1 MFNKT
6 SFLPSSIKFSLKA
19 MLLAFS
25 ILFIYRLFIF
35 YWFKP
40 AEKALSGSMLLMGA
54 RFDARVCAMLALVS
68 LLFYKVCIT
77 KKWSKPKLLS
87 ALMAIVFTI
96 IALACAV
103 DFFYYDYLQQRL
115 SASILNFV
123 ADANISAKMV
133 IETYPVVSGSIGL
146 LITSF
151 LFYVIFKGIS
161 QVPVQECRKSKLTI
175 VSIVIF
181 FIGCTL
187 FIFGRIGQYPLRWSD
202 AFTLSDEFKA
212 NAALN
217 PFQSFVS
224 TLKFRKERYNTEA
237 AKKAYPIVANYFGV
251 TPNDKFSLH
260 RAYKPVANNTI
271 KPNIVVVICESFSA
285 YKSSMYGNKLN
296 TTPYFNTLCN
306 QGAFFTNCYTPSY
319 GTAKGVWA
327 VLTGMPD
334 VAKKSTASRNPAM
347 VNQQCIFNEFAG
359 YEKMYFLGGSTTW
372 ANIRGVLT
380 NNITGLKIYEQ
391 ENFKAKQVDVW
402 GVSDKNLFLEANNIL
417 SQQTKPFVSVIQTA
431 DNHRP
436 YTIPK
441 EDAATFKI
449 VSYPKDTLVKYGF
462 DSNEQLNAFRYSDFC
477 FETFMNAAKKG
488 AYFSNTIFI
497 FVGDHGLRGDAKDMF
512 AKTYTSTGIAAEH
525 VPLLFYGPKLI
536 KPSTISTPASQL
548 DVFATAAGL
557 ANINYTNTSF
567 GADLF
572 NDSTKK
578 PFAFINDPDEQT
590 ISLVGKEYLWQK
602 HLPTNKE
609 TFVYTNKN
617 ENVIKNTATDSIQQ
631 YMKQHTEALYNF
643 AHYLLLN
650 NKKLPQ

>member
-6 SFLPSSIKFSLKA
+6 SFLPNSIKFSLRA

-25 ILFIYRLFIF
+25 LLFVYRLFFF

-54 RFDARVCAMLALVS
+54 RFDARVCAIVALIS
-68 LLFYKVCIT
+68 LLFYKICIP

-87 ALMAIVFTI
+87 ILMAIVFAVIT
-96 IALACAV
+96 LACAI

-115 SASILNFV
+115 SAGILNFV

-133 IETYPVVSGSIGL
+133 METYPVASGSISL
-146 LITSF
+146 LVIGF
-151 LFYVIFKGIS
+151 LFYITFKKITIPTTQQAG
-161 QVPVQECRKSKLTI
+161 KSKFKI
-175 VSIVIF
+175 VGVSLF
-181 FIGCTL
+181 FIGCAAL
-187 FIFGRIGQYPLRWSD
+187 IFGRIGQYPLRWSD

-212 NAALN
+212 NVALN

-224 TLKFRKERYNTEA
+224 TLKFRKESSNIEA
-237 AKKAYPIVANYFGV
+237 AKQAYPIVANYFGV
-251 TPNDKFSLH
+251 KPNENFSLH

-296 TTPYFNTLCN
+296 TTPYFNTLCS

-319 GTAKGVWA
+319 GTARGVWA
-327 VLTGMPD
+327 VLTGVPD
-334 VAKKSTASRNPAM
+334 VAKSSTASRNPAM
-347 VNQQCIFNEFAG
+347 VNQHCIFNEFAG

-380 NNITGLKIYEQ
+380 NNIAGLKIYEQ

-402 GVSDKNLFLEANNIL
+402 GVSDKNLFLEANSIFAL
-417 SQQTKPFVSVIQTA
+417 QKKPFVSVIQTA

-441 EDAATFKI
+441 EDAATFKL
-449 VSYPKDTLVKYGF
+449 VSYPKDTLTKYGF
-462 DSNEQLNAFRYSDFC
+462 ESNEQLNAFRYSDFC
-477 FETFMNAAKKG
+477 FETFMNAAKKE
-488 AYFSNTIFI
+488 AYFNNTIFI

-512 AKTYTSTGIAAEH
+512 AKSYTSTGIAAEH
-525 VPLLFYGPKLI
+525 VPLLFYGLKYI
-536 KPSTISTPASQL
+536 KPSINSTPASQL

-557 ANINYTNTSF
+557 ANIAYTNTGF
-567 GADLF
+567 GSDLF
-572 NDSTKK
+572 NSSTKK

-590 ISLVGKEYLWQK
+590 ISLVGKEYVWQK

-609 TFVYTNKN
+609 TFAHVSKN
-617 ENVIKNTATDSIQQ
+617 EVVLKNAGTDSIQQ